1 MRRYSFL
8 FFLIIGIFIFHWVY
22 KFFAGPDSLNLILE
36 NRYKLLLLIIAHLPT
51 LYFDSLAWVVLMYRN
66 KLSIHS
72 AFIITWIAQ
81 TSSKF
86 LPTGNITGEFVR
98 YFLAKKSGQKFSE
111 ASSTVLVDL
120 FIATFSLFLIGLLA
134 FILIVNKKK
143 ELVFASDLLYLI
155 SAMMLIFI
163 GSLLFFLI
171 IRKRLLSKFIKII
184 PATNYFMTNK
194 IYSIFRLDISL
205 YKLSFEK
212 KSLFQAIT
220 FRIIGWIAGAFEIY
234 VFLWIIG
241 IDANLIDVILIESV
255 TAIIRSVAFF
265 IPAGLGVQE
274 FAFVMIGSFIGYSG
288 VISFSI
294 AIGRRLREIMVGIPA
309 IIVFLLFYQKK
320 I

>member
-1 MRRYSFL
+1 MKKYSFF
-8 FFLIIGIFIFHWVY
+8 FFLIIGIFVFQWVY
-22 KFFAGPDSLNLILE
+22 KFFAGPDSINIILE
-36 NRYKLLLLIIAHLPT
+36 NKYKLLFLIVAHIPT
-51 LYFDSLAWVVLMYRN
+51 LYFDSLAWIVLMYRN
-66 KLSIHS
+66 KLSIYS
-72 AFIITWIAQ
+72 AFTITWIAQ

-98 YFLAKKSGQKFSE
+98 FFLAKKSGQKFSE

-120 FIATFSLFLIGLLA
+120 FIATFSLFLVGLLS
-134 FILIVNKKK
+134 FTLLVNIRK
-143 ELVFASDLLYLI
+143 ELVFDSNLLYLLL
-155 SAMMLIFI
+155 AMILIFI
-163 GSLLFFLI
+163 GSSLFFLI
-171 IRKRLLSKFIKII
+171 IRNRLLSKFIKIL
-184 PATNYFMTNK
+184 PVSKYFKTPR

-212 KSLFQAIT
+212 KRLFQAII
-220 FRIIGWIAGAFEIY
+220 FRVIGWIAGAIEIY

-241 IDANLIDVILIESV
+241 VDANLIDVILIESV

-274 FAFVMIGSFIGYSG
+274 FAFVMIGGFVGYSG
-288 VISFSI
+288 VISFAI

-309 IIVFLLFYQKK
+309 IIVFLIFYRKR